1 MGAGLSVAM
10 GPPPPRVLNFSS
22 KTQQSVSDVSHS
34 SSQKKRPL
42 PFEPPKINVCTCKR
56 VKHADDDD
64 TKYLAPLRQ
73 ATSLLEVQLR
83 PPLSECMK
91 FSIDG
96 GITSDSRSGIGGGG
110 FPQSINIDSNP
121 ACLAGHSL
129 YICIFF
135 IFTILHNL
143 RLRRATM
150 SSKRDEEMTN
160 SAHDSGVMRKGS
172 SAKLVL
178 APLR

>member
-1 MGAGLSVAM
+1 MFEVNVIALNLWSGMGVRLSVAM

-121 ACLAGHSL
+121 ACPAGHSL
-129 YICIFF
+129 YLLHISYSLFY
-135 IFTILHNL
+135 TIYL
-143 RLRRATM
+143 LRRATM
-150 SSKRDEEMTN
+150 NLKRDEE
-160 SAHDSGVMRKGS
+160 
-172 SAKLVL
+172 KL
-178 APLR
+178 